1 MWSQPVRFKLTT
13 MSVTSIIGLLM
24 SLGVLVIG
32 LYGSSPNIMVFWDG
46 ISVFIVLGGTV
57 AATSISFKLERILF
71 LAKVFFKR
79 VLQNNNKQSQVIVGE
94 LIQLADAYKKRD
106 TARLNSMIAQTK
118 DAFLKE
124 AMEMVMDGFIDHDR
138 MLDILEKR
146 KENLYASYLV
156 DANKFKVIGKYP
168 PAFGM
173 MGTTIGMIVLLA
185 NLGGPD
191 SAKTIGPAMGIC
203 LITTLYGV
211 AFSNLLIMPVAEF
224 LAVDAR
230 DGKTRNTIICQG
242 IKLMLEGENAVLI
255 AEELNSFFIPGE
267 RVNWKNFIS
276 VGSNAWWKMS

>member
-1 MWSQPVRFKLTT
+1 MTT
-13 MSVTSIIGLLM
+13 MSVTSIVGLLM
-24 SLGVLVIG
+24 SLGVLLVG
-32 LYGSSPNIMVFWDG
+32 LYGSSPSIKVFWDG
-46 ISVFIVLGGTV
+46 ISLFIVLGGTI

-71 LAKVFFKR
+71 LVKVFIKR
-79 VLQNNNKQSQVIVGE
+79 VIQNNSKQSQAIVGE
-94 LIQLADAYKKRD
+94 LIQFADAYKKKDLGRV
-106 TARLNSMIAQTK
+106 NSMIAQTK

-124 AMEMVMDGFIDHDR
+124 GMEMVMDGFIDKDR

-146 KENLYASYLV
+146 KENIYSSYLV

-211 AFSNLLIMPVAEF
+211 AISNLLIMPVAEF
-224 LAVDAR
+224 LTVDAR
-230 DGKTRNTIICQG
+230 DGRTRNTIICEG
-242 IKLMLEGENAVLI
+242 IRLMLAGENPVLI

-267 RVNWKNFIS
+267 RVNWKNYIAAGAS
-276 VGSNAWWKMS
+276 A